1 MKKII
6 IVGLVKPKVIRT
18 DSSELVARI
27 GLQEWQNLFG
37 NADLNIESRIINDD
51 RAIPEFQKLSSEL
64 QQKKPDAVLVFE
76 TIPGIT
82 QILFEVAIYGPSGT
96 VCHYT
101 INAEEII
108 RELRKNMIPAGLS
121 CNENQ
126 PSLSYTFFSVANYIC
141 SHELPIK
148 FGLIHLPLATEE
160 VCRNNWYHSNPSFS
174 RETLINAAKIIC
186 ELS

>member
-6 IVGLVKPKVIRT
+6 IVGLVKPKVIHT
-18 DSSELVARI
+18 DSSELIARI

-37 NADLNIESRIINDD
+37 NADLDIESRVIYEN
-51 RAIPEFQKLSSEL
+51 RAIPECQKLSSEL

-82 QILFEVAIYGPSGT
+82 QVLFEIAIHSASGT
-96 VCHYT
+96 VCRYT
-101 INAEEII
+101 INAEKII
-108 RELRKNMIPAGLS
+108 YELRKNMIPAGLS
-121 CNENQ
+121 CNENP

-148 FGLIHLPLATEE
+148 FGLIHLPLTTEE
-160 VCRNNWYHSNPSFS
+160 VCRNNWYHSSPSLS